1 MYWAIGYDENWNRD
15 IGFDVPAICDHP
27 ECITAINRGIPH
39 VCGGEPY
46 GGDSGCGLYFCEK
59 HLEKKSLDT
68 DEPPVPLCTQCCS
81 DLAPFTP
88 KSDTEEWTNY
98 KQTSNYW
105 AGWRTYHQS
114 KSGSM

>member
-15 IGFDVPAICDHP
+15 IGFDVPGTCDHP
-27 ECITAINRGIPH
+27 GCSAAINRGMDH

-46 GGDSGCGLYFCEK
+46 GGDSNCGLYFCK
-59 HLEKKSLDT
+59 DHLEMKVVAAG
-68 DEPPVPLCTQCCS
+68 EEPVPVCAQCS
-81 DLAPFTP
+81 SGKEPFEPTT
-88 KSDTEEWTNY
+88 DTEEWLTY

-114 KSGSM
+114 KASS